1 MLRKVP
7 VVWIDCFNPF
17 STLYWQTFEKGLEQ
31 IFGEL
36 VDPTQTIRGHN
47 GPLAKESVLSHGQ
60 DLTEKGGIFGAKMVY
75 NIARGTT
82 DPGY

>member
-47 GPLAKESVLSHGQ
+47 GPLARHRCCHMGKILQ
-60 DLTEKGGIFGAKMVY
+60 RKGVFLGHKW
-75 NIARGTT
+75 
-82 DPGY
+82 